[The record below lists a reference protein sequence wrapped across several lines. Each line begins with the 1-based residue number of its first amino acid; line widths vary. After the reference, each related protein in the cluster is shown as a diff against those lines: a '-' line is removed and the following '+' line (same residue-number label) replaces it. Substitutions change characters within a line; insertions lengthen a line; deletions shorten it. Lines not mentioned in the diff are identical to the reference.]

1 MFLVTSSH
9 ARVELLSQPSGGGY
23 RRHRINPSA
32 VAGRPLCGRVVLRRR
47 ALTPGPV
54 AAGRRRRRRR
64 RVVIV
69 DVARVAVEQ
78 LEVSGETV
86 AVVGSEVRFARTAQ
100 GLVRPDAGHRFP
112 VDVLDDLFSRRSG
125 GGGGGDARWRC
136 GVGKEARLQRRVPDD
151 AAMRRNHVIFG
162 GT

>member
-1 MFLVTSSH
+1 M
-9 ARVELLSQPSGGGY
+9 
-23 RRHRINPSA
+23 
-32 VAGRPLCGRVVLRRR
+32 
-47 ALTPGPV
+47 
-54 AAGRRRRRRR
+54 
-64 RVVIV
+64 

-112 VDVLDDLFSRRSG
+112 VDVLDDLFRRRSG
-125 GGGGGDARWRC
+125 GGARWRC

-151 AAMRRNHVIFG
+151 ADAMRRNHVIFG